1 MRLHSVGEVRADYRG
16 FLPLLVA
23 VVLSRWPALKR
34 LSLTTDSALSLGQM
48 GIFRQGFA
56 VSGHIPVHHRVS
68 SFLGDCRT
76 VAASDV
82 TTQVTS
88 YRSEVKV
95 SLRALLQAVSGLS
108 RALIAYRATKTRR
121 GE

>member
-1 MRLHSVGEVRADYRG
+1 
-16 FLPLLVA
+16 
-23 VVLSRWPALKR
+23 
-34 LSLTTDSALSLGQM
+34 M

-56 VSGHIPVHHRVS
+56 VLGHIPVHRRVS
-68 SFLGDCRT
+68 SFLGDCRA

-95 SLRALLQAVSGLS
+95 SLRAALKSFSSGLS
-108 RALIAYRATKTRR
+108 RALIAYRTTKPRR